1 MDFLTSI
8 DPEQIQGWL
17 NTYPQWAPLIAIG
30 FAIFVSLTPLP
41 METIAIV
48 NGMFFGPVLGSFYTL
63 LGALIAAMIAF
74 TIAKT
79 IGYPFVRRILPDK
92 AFHTMERI
100 VDKEGAPTLVMI
112 RMVPLIPFTVIN
124 YGAGVTSLHW
134 FTFLWTSAIGM
145 IPPTV
150 MFVTM
155 GDIMMENPK
164 LALGGLLSM
173 AVFSFFLVRTVRNR
187 RLAVSPAEASD

>member
-1 MDFLTSI
+1 MDFLASI
-8 DPEQIQGWL
+8 DPEQIQDWL

-41 METIAIV
+41 METIALV
-48 NGMFFGPVLGSFYTL
+48 NGMFFGPLLGSVYTL

-74 TIAKT
+74 AIAKT
-79 IGYPFVRRILPDK
+79 IGYPFVRRMLPDS

-134 FTFLWTSAIGM
+134 FTFLWTSALGM
-145 IPPTV
+145 IPPTIL
-150 MFVTM
+150 FVTM
-155 GDIMMENPK
+155 GDLMLENPK
-164 LALGGLLSM
+164 LAIGGLITM
-173 AVFSFFLVRTVRNR
+173 AITSFFLVRKVRQNR
-187 RLAVSPAEASD
+187 VAKLAEV